1 MILQGMTVKG
11 IDFIKNLKEAC
22 GAGKRR
28 SGRWALWG
36 TLAAAGLVV
45 NSCIEPFS
53 PPEVTNPGTYLVVD
67 GFLNVSGDTS
77 RIVLSHTQAVN
88 DDKIFEKESGATI
101 MADAENGESY
111 AFQDVGNGTYELPP
125 TNFNRD
131 AKYRLRIKRSNGKEY
146 ESDYVV
152 VSKTPPIDSVT
163 YRVDPG
169 KNAMMIYVN
178 THDPSNQTRFY
189 RWNFEETY
197 EYRMAYYSS
206 LTRDYTANQIV
217 PRKDNINVCWR
228 TLSSRDIKLGSTIK
242 LSEDIIRDLPV
253 NIVDIGTNKLY
264 FGYSILVKQ
273 YGLTREAFEYWTDL
287 AKTTQGTGSL
297 FDPQPSQVTG
307 NIHAKADARELVFG
321 YFSAAQEQR
330 QRIFIR
336 EALGSYPRCAAP
348 DTLNFNDA
356 FNGSAVLLYYYMGD
370 GKGGYLGTSES
381 CADCRS
387 QGGTTTKPSFWYQ

>member
-1 MILQGMTVKG
+1 MKG
-11 IDFIKNLKEAC
+11 INFIKNLKEANRV
-22 GAGKRR
+22 GERR
-28 SGRWALWG
+28 SERWALWG
-36 TLAAAGLVV
+36 MLVAAGLVI

-67 GFLNVSGDTS
+67 GFLNVNGDTS
-77 RIVLSHTQAVN
+77 KVVLSHTQGVN
-88 DDKIFEKESGATI
+88 DDKQFVRESGATI
-101 MADAENGESY
+101 TADAENGESY
-111 AFQDVGNGTYELPP
+111 AFQDMGDGSYKLAP
-125 TNFNRD
+125 TNFNSGV
-131 AKYRLRIKRSNGKEY
+131 KYRLRIKRFNGREY

-163 YRVDPG
+163 YRMDPG
-169 KNAMMIYVN
+169 RNRMMIYVN

-189 RWNFEETY
+189 RWSFDETY

-206 LTRDYTANQIV
+206 LTRDYKTKEIV
-217 PRKDNINVCWR
+217 PRSDNINVCWR
-228 TLSSRDIKLGSTIK
+228 TLSSGDIKLGSTIK
-242 LSEDIIRDLPV
+242 LSQDIIRDLPV

-307 NIHAKADARELVFG
+307 NIHAKADAKELVFG
-321 YFSAAQEQR
+321 YFSAAQEQTK
-330 QRIFIR
+330 RIFIR
-336 EALGSYPRCAAP
+336 EALGAYPRCTPP
-348 DTLNFNDA
+348 DTLTFDEA
-356 FNGSAVLLYYYMGD
+356 FNGSAVLLYFYMGD
-370 GKGGYLGTSES
+370 PTTKSGYLGTSES

>member
-1 MILQGMTVKG
+1 MKG
-11 IDFIKNLKEAC
+11 INFIKNLK
-22 GAGKRR
+22 GANRAGERR
-28 SGRWALWG
+28 SERWALWG
-36 TLAAAGLVV
+36 MLVAAGLVI

-77 RIVLSHTQAVN
+77 RVVLSHTQAVN
-88 DDKIFEKESGATI
+88 DDKQFTRESGATI
-101 MADAENGESY
+101 TADAENGESY
-111 AFQDVGNGTYELPP
+111 AFQDMGDGSYKLAP
-125 TNFNRD
+125 TNFNSD
-131 AKYRLRIKRSNGKEY
+131 VKYRLRIKRFNGREY

-163 YRVDPG
+163 YRMDPG
-169 KNAMMIYVN
+169 RNRMMIYVN

-189 RWNFEETY
+189 RWNFDETY

-206 LTRDYTANQIV
+206 LTRDYKTNQIV
-217 PRKDNINVCWR
+217 PRSDNVNVCWR

-242 LSEDIIRDLPV
+242 LSQDIIRDLPV

-307 NIHAKADARELVFG
+307 NIHAKADAKELVFG
-321 YFSAAQEQR
+321 YFSAAQEQTK
-330 QRIFIR
+330 RIFIR
-336 EALGSYPRCAAP
+336 EALGLYPRCVPP
-348 DTLNFNDA
+348 DTLTFDEA
-356 FNGSAVLLYYYMGD
+356 FNSSAVLLYFYMGD
-370 GKGGYLGTSES
+370 PTTKSGYLGTSES

>member
-1 MILQGMTVKG
+1 MTVKG
-11 IDFIKNLKEAC
+11 IDFIKNLRKAC

-28 SGRWALWG
+28 SGRWTLRG
-36 TLAAAGLVV
+36 MLAAAGLVV

-67 GFLNVSGDTS
+67 GFLNVSGETS
-77 RIVLSHTQAVN
+77 RIVLSQTQAVN
-88 DDKIFEKESGATI
+88 DDKVFEVESGATI
-101 MADAENGESY
+101 MVDAENGESY
-111 AFQDVGNGTYELPP
+111 AFQDVGNGSYELPP
-125 TNFNRD
+125 TDFNRD
-131 AKYRLRIKRSNGKEY
+131 VKYRLRIKRSNGTEY

-163 YRVDPG
+163 YRVDPR

-206 LTRDYTANQIV
+206 LTRDYTTNQIV
-217 PRKDNINVCWR
+217 SRKDNINVCWR

-307 NIHAKADARELVFG
+307 NIHAKADAKELVFG

-336 EALGSYPRCAAP
+336 EALGSYPRCAPP
-348 DTLNFNDA
+348 DTLNFEDA
-356 FNGSAVLLYYYMGD
+356 FNGSAVLLYYYMGLP
-370 GKGGYLGTSES
+370 KSGYLGTSES